1 MGTSERL
8 RKTFEDYTNVRCA
21 LSQNQSYNVKLKR
34 HGTVPRE
41 VEMFSNLPSDV
52 RSKLRLFAGPN
63 QRATKIPYMHVYCLR
78 PFKLFSTKLSTLTV
92 SKVIPWALCGTG
104 SLGERDL
111 RLSPFSIDFL
121 QDAPGVRGDA
131 DDSRA
136 SSRRLTLRSNGSS
149 ADQGLP
155 ERLEGM
161 TSSLDVTGV

>member
-41 VEMFSNLPSDV
+41 VEIPSDV

-78 PFKLFSTKLSTLTV
+78 PFKLFSTKLSTL
-92 SKVIPWALCGTG
+92 SKYQKSYLGHYVARAPLESEISAFPLFPSTFFKMLLVYVGTQTTLELAL
-104 SLGERDL
+104 
-111 RLSPFSIDFL
+111 
-121 QDAPGVRGDA
+121 AA
-131 DDSRA
+131 
-136 SSRRLTLRSNGSS
+136 
-149 ADQGLP
+149 
-155 ERLEGM
+155 
-161 TSSLDVTGV
+161 